1 MTANHQIVYSI
12 DAELLLISG
21 IFPQFAPIV
30 LFRYIQVAAYLG
42 VAGPAYQA
50 VFNVAPRTSREQ
62 IRLFVDGVLIQVGM
76 LIAGVVLIALRAA
89 PGLRLHL
96 AVGFV
101 LAAIAT
107 VFAFVARARYGG
119 AVLAALRDGVGTLF
133 DHPTSAPSTPDNR
146 AAKVAIEALQAKDP
160 ATRRA
165 AAATM
170 ASIRASE
177 AVDCIVKSLDD
188 SDAEVRRLCLDA
200 IAIHQLTEATLEVHR
215 MLADEDARVR
225 RAAVI
230 TIGALAKYPRGMVRA
245 LEPMLADLDP
255 SIGATAAGCIL
266 SAGEEGAGREFVTAF
281 LHSGEAKKIII
292 ALEAFKR
299 APGAM
304 PVTTIVKFLSS
315 ADPLIRTAAVNAVAE
330 LDPPQPSPRTLIGL
344 LTDRDAT
351 VAAATRKAVI
361 RNGDTLEPVIM
372 QELRMPG
379 PDGPRIEDA
388 MLDVLSEI
396 LPIRDPAELIDFGDY
411 CSRRME
417 QFLGYRTVALNSA
430 LDLPLLLEALIDRAK
445 REARLVLLSYTVAR
459 GSYDHFVF
467 EGLSSDDTEQR
478 SYSLEAFET
487 MPESAATRSALR
499 MFDSNLLDPAHKEPT
514 HESFADVVTALI
526 ESGNAWTKA
535 CVITEAKSMID
546 PRLITRCEDDP
557 NPIVRDSAF
566 RSREGN
572 ISMLVKDTVSL
583 VERVIFLRKTPVF
596 SKLSPTMLES
606 VAVAC
611 EEQTF
616 RRGEVLDEEGRMADC
631 MYIIVEGSV
640 RILAGSEREQI
651 AIRTAGDVIG
661 EMSIIGHRPRAATM
675 VASVITRSLVLS
687 HRAFEQVLHRSP
699 EVSLAVMEVLCDRL
713 IEAEHR
719 TEP

>member
-1 MTANHQIVYSI
+1 MAALLVAVYFIVLFAFSRLSVERYTDESSLAAFFGLFQGVATGTGLALSFFVSKWLYSRI
-12 DAELLLISG
+12 GFIGSLLAYSVVFIAGFAISG

-215 MLADEDARVR
+215 MLSDEDARVR

-304 PVTTIVKFLSS
+304 PVTTIVKFLC
-315 ADPLIRTAAVNAVAE
+315 NY
-330 LDPPQPSPRTLIGL
+330 SP
-344 LTDRDAT
+344 
-351 VAAATRKAVI
+351 
-361 RNGDTLEPVIM
+361 
-372 QELRMPG
+372 
-379 PDGPRIEDA
+379 
-388 MLDVLSEI
+388 
-396 LPIRDPAELIDFGDY
+396 
-411 CSRRME
+411 
-417 QFLGYRTVALNSA
+417 
-430 LDLPLLLEALIDRAK
+430 
-445 REARLVLLSYTVAR
+445 
-459 GSYDHFVF
+459 
-467 EGLSSDDTEQR
+467 QR
-478 SYSLEAFET
+478 S
-487 MPESAATRSALR
+487 P
-499 MFDSNLLDPAHKEPT
+499 
-514 HESFADVVTALI
+514 
-526 ESGNAWTKA
+526 
-535 CVITEAKSMID
+535 
-546 PRLITRCEDDP
+546 
-557 NPIVRDSAF
+557 
-566 RSREGN
+566 
-572 ISMLVKDTVSL
+572 
-583 VERVIFLRKTPVF
+583 
-596 SKLSPTMLES
+596 
-606 VAVAC
+606 
-611 EEQTF
+611 
-616 RRGEVLDEEGRMADC
+616 
-631 MYIIVEGSV
+631 
-640 RILAGSEREQI
+640 
-651 AIRTAGDVIG
+651 
-661 EMSIIGHRPRAATM
+661 
-675 VASVITRSLVLS
+675 
-687 HRAFEQVLHRSP
+687 
-699 EVSLAVMEVLCDRL
+699 
-713 IEAEHR
+713 
-719 TEP
+719 